1 MLHAFRTRVH
11 PSRIWFAIAVA
22 AIHLSAAPALFAQS
36 SDEWGSDAELCPDS
50 VGMYTEHNGEQF
62 AGRAEKE
69 HETFFWARY
78 RFVAYN
84 QGGYGAIEM
93 AGFFYISKAQ
103 CFFQEDKGVFIVVS
117 PVIEYY
123 GPVRVSCGGG
133 GDGDAPGE
141 EAMNSCPGGGGGT
154 EPGGSSGQCYIVR
167 LDHYYYHPE
176 TGEVTYRYSES
187 FQYCEDS
194 T

>member
-1 MLHAFRTRVH
+1 
-11 PSRIWFAIAVA
+11 
-22 AIHLSAAPALFAQS
+22 
-36 SDEWGSDAELCPDS
+36 
-50 VGMYTEHNGEQF
+50 MYTEHNGEQF
-62 AGRAEKE
+62 AGMAEKE

-84 QGGYGAIEM
+84 QGGFGAIEM

-103 CFFQEDKGVFIVVS
+103 CFFQEDKGTFIVVS

-123 GPVRVSCGGG
+123 GPVRVSCSG

-141 EAMNSCPGGGGGT
+141 EAMNSCVGGGGGT
-154 EPGGSSGQCYIVR
+154 GPGGSSSQCYIVQ

-176 TGEVTYRYSES
+176 TGEVTYLYSES